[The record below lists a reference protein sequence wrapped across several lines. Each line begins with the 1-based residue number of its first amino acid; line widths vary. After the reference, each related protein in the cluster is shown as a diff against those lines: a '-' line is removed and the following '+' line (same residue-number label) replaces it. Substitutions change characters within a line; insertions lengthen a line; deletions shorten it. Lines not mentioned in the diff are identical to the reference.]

1 MKVVKRLVAPCSYT
15 TKAGEEK
22 TKWVEMG
29 AMWKK
34 DDGNFI
40 LNISAVPTVNWD
52 GWVLL
57 RDPWEDRE
65 EAQVAE
71 VKQDSKQEEIPE
83 DDIPF

>member
-1 MKVVKRLVAPCSYT
+1 MKVVKRLVAACSYT
-15 TKAGEEK
+15 NKAGEEK

-34 DDGNFI
+34 DDGNFS

-57 RDPWEDRE
+57 QDPWEDRE
-65 EAQVAE
+65 EAQAAE
-71 VKQDSKQEEIPE
+71 VKQDAKQEEIPE